1 MKRLSATLLALVLAA
16 CAPSDP
22 NAKNAAFA
30 QGFCAQDVEAVW
42 NATDADMQAQFDA
55 IAEIYGLAG
64 GIEII
69 ANYIALDEG
78 TKCDKA
84 EYIGSYKDHDG
95 NAASIYIFTFTDA
108 EGTSSIFYVFT
119 STGSGVSNVE

>member
-1 MKRLSATLLALVLAA
+1 MKRLSVLLLALVLAA

-30 QGFCAQDVEAVW
+30 QGFCSQNVEAVW
-42 NATDADMQAQFDA
+42 NATDADTQDEFAFL
-55 IAEIYGLAG
+55 AELYGLADG
-64 GIEII
+64 KAII
-69 ANYIALDEG
+69 AKYIALDEG

-84 EYIGSYKDHDG
+84 EYVGSYKDHDG

-119 STGSGVSNVE
+119 STSSGVSHVE